1 MPGSGLILT
10 AHQPVYLPWLGL
22 LHKIALAE
30 AFVSFD
36 DVQYQ
41 DRDWNNRNR
50 IKTAAGPLWLTVPVF
65 NKGHYDLK
73 LTEVAIRNDVP
84 WRRKHFKAIQLAYGS
99 APYGKRYLPFFEEVY
114 RREWERLADLNEYIL
129 KFLLVEVGIRVP
141 FRRLSEMGLTSKK
154 SELVLEMC
162 KRMNAALYI
171 FGAQGRDYA
180 DVAAFHAAGVKVVF
194 QDYVHPTYAQVH
206 GPFVSH
212 LSAVDLLFNHGSDA
226 LEILMSGNLS
236 RAVLQQE
243 HLAAACG

>member
-1 MPGSGLILT
+1 MNGSRLILT

-22 LHKIALAE
+22 LHKIALAD

-65 NKGHYDLK
+65 NKNHYDLK
-73 LTEVAIRNDVP
+73 LTEVVIRNDVP

-99 APYGKRYLPFFEEVY
+99 APYAKRYLPYFEELY
-114 RREWERLADLNEYIL
+114 RREWERLTDLNEDIL
-129 KFLLVEVGIRVP
+129 KFLLAELGIRVH
-141 FRRLSEMGLTSKK
+141 FSRLSEMGLASKK

-162 KRMNAALYI
+162 TRMKAVLYI

-180 DVAAFHAAGVKVVF
+180 DVAAFQEADVKVVF

-206 GPFVSH
+206 GFFVSH
-212 LSAVDLLFNHGSDA
+212 LSGVDLLFNHGSDA
-226 LEILMSGNLS
+226 LEILMSGNVSKAL
-236 RAVLQQE
+236 LEQE
-243 HLAAACG
+243 YLAATCA